1 VALPDLRWCWDGV
14 IATGAP
20 RNPHTDSVLC
30 NTSDMTT
37 SAPPS
42 MLPHLWK
49 SAIVSGVLAVAL
61 GVAVLVW
68 TGTSIT
74 LAAIFFGVA
83 LLVTGFEQLF
93 FAFSLRTST
102 GVRVLLLLSGAA
114 ALVLGIIALA
124 QFYDAWR
131 LLAIWIA
138 VGFIFRG
145 VSTTISAISDPTLPG
160 RFWNIVSGVISLLAG
175 VVIMAAP
182 YSSLQILAYF
192 VGFSL
197 IILGVFEVV
206 AGFAVRKAT
215 KGGALVAPEASTP

>member
-1 VALPDLRWCWDGV
+1 M
-14 IATGAP
+14 ATGAQ

-49 SAIVSGVLAVAL
+49 SAIVSGVLAAAL

-102 GVRVLLLLSGAA
+102 ALRVLLLLSGAA
-114 ALVLGIIALA
+114 ALVLAIIALA

-160 RFWNIVSGVISLLAG
+160 RFWNIVMGVLSLIAG

-182 YSSLQILAYF
+182 YPSLHILALF
-192 VGFSL
+192 VGYSL
-197 IILGVFEVV
+197 IVLGVFEVV
-206 AGFAVRKAT
+206 TGFMIRRATKAT
-215 KGGALVAPEASTP
+215 PVAAPEQATP

>member
-1 VALPDLRWCWDGV
+1 
-14 IATGAP
+14 
-20 RNPHTDSVLC
+20 
-30 NTSDMTT
+30 
-37 SAPPS
+37 

-83 LLVTGFEQLF
+83 LLITGFEQVL

-102 GVRVLLLLSGAA
+102 ALRVLLLISGAA
-114 ALVLGIIALA
+114 ALVLAVIAR
-124 QFYDAWR
+124 FYDAWR

-145 VSTTISAISDPTLPG
+145 VSTTVSAISDPTLPG
-160 RFWNIVSGVISLLAG
+160 RFWNIAMGVLSLIAG

-192 VGFSL
+192 VGWSL
-197 IILGVFEVV
+197 IILGVMEVV
-206 AGFAVRKAT
+206 TGFGIRAATKAT
-215 KGGALVAPEASTP
+215 PTPTADVTS

>member
-1 VALPDLRWCWDGV
+1 M
-14 IATGAP
+14 ATGAQ

-30 NTSDMTT
+30 NTSDMTNST
-37 SAPPS
+37 PPS

-49 SAIVSGVLAVAL
+49 SAIISGVLAIAL

-74 LAAIFFGVA
+74 LAAILFGVA

-114 ALVLGIIALA
+114 ALVLAVIALA

-215 KGGALVAPEASTP
+215 KGGALVVPEDPTP

>member
-1 VALPDLRWCWDGV
+1 
-14 IATGAP
+14 
-20 RNPHTDSVLC
+20 
-30 NTSDMTT
+30 
-37 SAPPS
+37 

-49 SAIVSGVLAVAL
+49 SAVVSGVIAVAL
-61 GVAVLVW
+61 GIAVVVW

-74 LAAIFFGVA
+74 LAAILFGVA
-83 LLVTGFEQLF
+83 LLITGFEQVF

-102 GVRVLLLLSGAA
+102 GLRVLLLISGAA
-114 ALVLGIIALA
+114 ALVLAVIALA

-160 RFWNIVSGVISLLAG
+160 RIWNIVMGVVSLLAG
-175 VVIMAAP
+175 VVVMAAP

-197 IILGVFEVV
+197 IILGVTEV
-206 AGFAVRKAT
+206 ATGFAIRRTTAS
-215 KGGALVAPEASTP
+215 AVAPVAAESPAVEDVTS

>member
-1 VALPDLRWCWDGV
+1 
-14 IATGAP
+14 
-20 RNPHTDSVLC
+20 
-30 NTSDMTT
+30 
-37 SAPPS
+37 

-49 SAIVSGVLAVAL
+49 SAIVSGALAIVL
-61 GVAVLVW
+61 GVVVLVW

-83 LLVTGFEQLF
+83 LLVTGFEQVF

-102 GVRVLLLLSGAA
+102 GLRVLLLISGAA
-114 ALVLGIIALA
+114 ALVLAVIALSR
-124 QFYDAWR
+124 FYDAWR

-145 VSTTISAISDPTLPG
+145 VSTTVSAISDSTLPG
-160 RFWNIVSGVISLLAG
+160 RFWNIVMGVVSLIAG
-175 VVIMAAP
+175 MVIMAAP

-197 IILGVFEVV
+197 LIIGAMEV
-206 AGFAVRKAT
+206 ATGFAIRRAT
-215 KGGALVAPEASTP
+215 KVTATPAPEDAAS